1 MKIAKHASGFKKEV
15 ARDVVLEV
23 PERYDGYREQLLS
36 KLTEIIECQESDL
49 TKTARRRE
57 VRRILEAFGQQV
69 ATQTKR
75 VEET

>member
-1 MKIAKHASGFKKEV
+1 MTIVKHASGFKREV

-36 KLTEIIECQESDL
+36 KLTEIIECQGSGL
-49 TKTARRRE
+49 TKTTRRRE

>member
-1 MKIAKHASGFKKEV
+1 MTIVKHASGFKKEV

-36 KLTEIIECQESDL
+36 KLTEIIECQGSGL
-49 TKTARRRE
+49 TKTTRRRE

>member
-1 MKIAKHASGFKKEV
+1 MKITNTQSGFKKDV

-36 KLTEIIECQESDL
+36 KLTEIIRSQESGI

-75 VEET
+75 VEQT